1 MLPPSALDRM
11 PDAFVALWQG
21 VEDEILKDV
30 ARRIGKM
37 GTLTETAD
45 WQLWRYQQTEAVREN
60 VVKLLAKYSGKS
72 EATIRRL
79 LKEAATEAMEREDA
93 IYYHYNLEPTPFEE
107 SAALNNLLNAGA
119 RQTCG
124 TWRNLTATTANTVSG
139 AFERTLDVAWGK
151 VATGAFDYKTAVK
164 QAVDSLADEMPEIT
178 YPSGHTDSLEVAARR
193 AVLTGVNQTAGKLQE
208 ARMDEMNVEFV
219 ETSAHGGARPS
230 HAEWQG
236 RRFHRGGA
244 VDYLGKHYPDFEQ
257 ATGYGTGAGLCGW
270 NCRHTFFAVF
280 PELGDPPTWTEE
292 SLQELNARNI
302 EYNGKLYTQY
312 EVNQMQRARERNVR
326 KWKKRYL
333 AESAAGSD
341 TTDSAVRLKAARQS
355 LSEFAKATGG
365 RVDSARVSVPK
376 FGRSEASRANWAAR
390 GKSPGNSGTLLQK
403 LNFADSVLPADRESI
418 EKELSI
424 LPQWQRDRAERLI
437 NKVVLVDKSEPGSG
451 YDYPSRTLYVHPDRS
466 VGDIIHEYGHALEI
480 SLKLIHN
487 KKYLNVRA
495 SGIDVNDLSKID
507 DDDTTFMQQAWI
519 LNNPKFISRYQGRMY
534 EHVGI
539 IDDGKIVLDSL
550 MDYFSEGYR
559 AYYQTPDIL
568 KEKDPELYDFIGGLK
583 DDEG

>member
-1 MLPPSALDRM
+1 M
-11 PDAFVALWQG
+11 V
-21 VEDEILKDV
+21 
-30 ARRIGKM
+30 
-37 GTLTETAD
+37 GT
-45 WQLWRYQQTEAVREN
+45 VR
-60 VVKLLAKYSGKS
+60 S
-72 EATIRRL
+72 
-79 LKEAATEAMEREDA
+79 
-93 IYYHYNLEPTPFEE
+93 
-107 SAALNNLLNAGA
+107 
-119 RQTCG
+119 
-124 TWRNLTATTANTVSG
+124 
-139 AFERTLDVAWGK
+139 
-151 VATGAFDYKTAVK
+151 
-164 QAVDSLADEMPEIT
+164 
-178 YPSGHTDSLEVAARR
+178 
-193 AVLTGVNQTAGKLQE
+193 
-208 ARMDEMNVEFV
+208 
-219 ETSAHGGARPS
+219 
-230 HAEWQG
+230 
-236 RRFHRGGA
+236 
-244 VDYLGKHYPDFEQ
+244 
-257 ATGYGTGAGLCGW
+257 
-270 NCRHTFFAVF
+270 RHTFFAVF

-365 RVDSARVSVPK
+365 RVDNARTSVPK
-376 FGRSEASRANWAAR
+376 FGRSEASKAGWAAR

-403 LNFADSVLPADRESI
+403 LNYSNNVSKTERESI

-466 VGDIIHEYGHALEI
+466 AGDIIHEYGHALEI

-495 SGIDVNDLSKID
+495 SGIDVNNLSKID